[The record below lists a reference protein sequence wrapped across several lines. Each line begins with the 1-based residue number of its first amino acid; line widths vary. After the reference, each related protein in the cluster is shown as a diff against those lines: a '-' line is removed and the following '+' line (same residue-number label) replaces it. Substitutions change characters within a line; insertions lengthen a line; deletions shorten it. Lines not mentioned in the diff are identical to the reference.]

1 MHVIVVIDGAFLPGV
16 FRSSSGYFLHY
27 FAGRLIFPEAREN
40 SGLANAA
47 ASCKAGKFKIGHQ
60 LRLVLSK
67 PPPACPAHSR
77 FLFLS

>member
-1 MHVIVVIDGAFLPGV
+1 LTELFFRVFLGAAV
-16 FRSSSGYFLHY
+16 ATSCTY